1 LFLIKD
7 CQKNILKIS
16 QKFYLRNTRKLL
28 SKKTYFY
35 NKTFLKKVQNQA
47 IMFVRAPKHFKS
59 GKQHV
64 FFFES
69 IFLKTYVF
77 NSVKLLPSI
86 FFLKPN
92 ILFNLTLSKLSTNT
106 NNSMKI
112 SRLTYTCDIVFKYV
126 MWLVFFFYK

>member
-1 LFLIKD
+1 
-7 CQKNILKIS
+7 
-16 QKFYLRNTRKLL
+16 
-28 SKKTYFY
+28 
-35 NKTFLKKVQNQA
+35 
-47 IMFVRAPKHFKS
+47 MFVRAPKHFKS

-64 FFFES
+64 FFWKYF
-69 IFLKTYVF
+69 FKTYVF

-86 FFLKPN
+86 FFFLKPN

-126 MWLVFFFYK
+126 MWLVFFFTNSFKFRYFSFIFWILTYLAKYTYSNKFYNYKLNFYECGFKILLK